1 MGRILY
7 LDCFSG
13 AAGDMV
19 IGALLDAGLPFERLE
34 EALGSLA
41 LGDECAVSAEPV
53 TRSGVG
59 ATKFTVTE
67 TSRDGAGH
75 PHRHLSGI
83 LRLVERSALAE
94 ASRARAARLFR
105 RLAETEAAI
114 HRMPVEK
121 VHLHEVGALDSIIDV
136 VGGVF
141 AFEWFGAERIV
152 ASAVNVG
159 SGTVACAHGTMP
171 VPAPA
176 TAVLMAGAPV
186 YSGPPAGELLTPT
199 GALLVSEFAGEYGPL
214 PAMRIERIGYGAG
227 SRDPRGHPNV
237 LRVLV
242 GEAADTGPRER
253 VVAVHCEIDDM
264 NPQIFGVLMERLQ
277 DAGAVDVFYT
287 AVQMKKNRPGTHVT
301 VLVPPARREAVCA
314 VLFRE
319 TSTIG
324 LRYGEVTREVLERK
338 IVPVPTAYGEV
349 RCKVARR
356 GDGIVNVAPEFDD
369 CARAAREHRVSV
381 KEVHAAAVQASRDAG
396 LAARPDRR

>member
-13 AAGDMV
+13 ASGDML
-19 IGALLDAGLPFERLE
+19 IGALLDAGLPFERLR

-67 TSRDGAGH
+67 AAGDGDGH

-83 LRLVERSALAE
+83 LKLVERSALSE
-94 ASRARAARLFR
+94 ASRRRAARLFR

-121 VHLHEVGALDSIIDV
+121 VHLHEVGALDSIVDV

-159 SGTVACAHGTMP
+159 SGTVPCAHGTMP

-176 TAVLMAGAPV
+176 TAELIKGAPV
-186 YSGPPAGELLTPT
+186 YAGPPAGELLTPT
-199 GALLVSEFAGEYGPL
+199 GALLVSEFAGEYGAL

-242 GEAADTGPRER
+242 GEAADAGPSER
-253 VVAVHCEIDDM
+253 VVSVECEIDDM
-264 NPQIFGVLMERLQ
+264 NPEIFGVLMERLQ
-277 DAGAVDVFYT
+277 DAGALDVFYT
-287 AVQMKKNRPGTHVT
+287 PVQMKKNRPGTHVT
-301 VLVPPARREAVCA
+301 VLGAAGVPGSR
-314 VLFRE
+314 
-319 TSTIG
+319 
-324 LRYGEVTREVLERK
+324 LRG
-338 IVPVPTAYGEV
+338 PVPGGRAPSASATA
-349 RCKVARR
+349 R
-356 GDGIVNVAPEFDD
+356 
-369 CARAAREHRVSV
+369 
-381 KEVHAAAVQASRDAG
+381 
-396 LAARPDRR
+396 